1 MVEVLNEL
9 KNCESNDKLNSNT
22 EKKSEANYRHI
33 RRTKWEHAA
42 TVLLSAA
49 VSAAAAVI
57 ITLNYQDPKDPP
69 SPVLTPEPAKTV
81 TVVPID
87 PNPTPAPVQSD
98 PDLNIK
104 EEQIANLINDFQ
116 QSQSALNEL
125 C

>member
-22 EKKSEANYRHI
+22 EKKSEANYRHN
-33 RRTKWEHAA
+33 RRSKWEHAA

-69 SPVLTPEPAKTV
+69 SPVLTPEPTKAAA
-81 TVVPID
+81 VVPID

-116 QSQSALNEL
+116 QSQSALNE
-125 C
+125 